1 MIAQW
6 RLFLLALRYFTRIPV
21 PTWVILGDTNV
32 DSAARFLPLVGA
44 VVGAAGGGVYW
55 LAAQVW
61 PASVAVVLS
70 MLATM
75 LLTGGIHEVGLA
87 DICTGLGT
95 PKSGAEQTADSKGA
109 ARFASF
115 GMLVVVLFLFTKYN
129 TLMALSSA
137 RLVFAVP
144 ANVGLGIAMLAAH
157 AASRALVVSAL
168 AAPAEPASRGP
179 APPPRLTTLELCFA
193 LLTGF
198 LPATLLG
205 TPGLIGLAAAIAMR
219 LAAVPFIKQRLGN
232 HAGDYLGA
240 TQQLSE
246 VSFYLGAIAAWTY
259 F

>member
-44 VVGAAGGGVYW
+44 VVGALGGGVYW
-55 LAAQVW
+55 LSAQVW
-61 PASVAVVLS
+61 PTSVAVVLS

-87 DICTGLGT
+87 DICTWLGT
-95 PKSGAEQTADSKGA
+95 PKSGPEQTPETKGA
-109 ARFASF
+109 ARFASL

-129 TLMALSSA
+129 SLMALSAASLA
-137 RLVFAVP
+137 FVVP
-144 ANVGLGIAMLAAH
+144 ANVGLSVVMLAAH

-168 AAPAEPASRGP
+168 AGHVAGAPRG
-179 APPPRLTTLELCFA
+179 AAVTPRLSTVDMCFA

-205 TPGLIGLAAAIAMR
+205 TPGLIGLAAAIATR
-219 LAAVPFIKQRLGN
+219 LAAVPYIKQRLGN
-232 HAGDYLGA
+232 YAGDYLGA
-240 TQQLSE
+240 TQQLTE
-246 VSFYLGAIAAWTY
+246 VAFYLGAIAAWTY
-259 F
+259 I

>member
-21 PTWVILGDTNV
+21 PTWVILGDTDV

-44 VVGAAGGGVYW
+44 VVGAAGGAVYW
-55 LAAQVW
+55 LAAQFW

-75 LLTGGIHEVGLA
+75 LLTGGIHEVGFA
-87 DICTGLGT
+87 DICTWIGT
-95 PKSGAEQTADSKGA
+95 PKNGPEQTGDPKGA

-129 TLMALSSA
+129 SLMALCSA
-137 RLVFAVP
+137 SLAFGVP
-144 ANVGLGIAMLAAH
+144 ANVSLGVVMLAAH
-157 AASRALVVSAL
+157 AASRALVVTAL
-168 AAPAEPASRGP
+168 TGRAQHPARVAAAAP
-179 APPPRLTTLELCFA
+179 RLSTAQMCFA

-205 TPGLIGLAAAIAMR
+205 TPGLVGLAAAIAMR
-219 LAAVPFIKQRLGN
+219 LAALPFIKQRLGAY
-232 HAGDYLGA
+232 AGDFLGA

-259 F
+259 I

>member
-21 PTWVILGDTNV
+21 PTWVILGDPHV

-44 VVGAAGGGVYW
+44 VVGAAGGAVYW
-55 LAAQVW
+55 LSAQVW
-61 PASVAVVLS
+61 PASIAVVLS

-87 DICTGLGT
+87 DICTWLGT
-95 PKSGAEQTADSKGA
+95 PKSGAEQSADAKGA

-115 GMLVVVLFLFTKYN
+115 GMLIVVLFLFTKYN
-129 TLMALSSA
+129 SLMALSAASLA
-137 RLVFAVP
+137 FAAP
-144 ANVGLGIAMLAAH
+144 ANVGLGIVMVAAH

-168 AAPAEPASRGP
+168 AGHAQHAPRG
-179 APPPRLTTLELCFA
+179 ATAPPRLNTAELCFA

-205 TPGLIGLAAAIAMR
+205 TPGLIGLAAAITMR

-232 HAGDYLGA
+232 TAGDYLGA
-240 TQQLSE
+240 TQQLTE

-259 F
+259 I

>member
-21 PTWVILGDTNV
+21 PTWVILGDTHV

-44 VVGAAGGGVYW
+44 VVGAVGGAVYW

-61 PASVAVVLS
+61 PTSVAVVLS

-87 DICTGLGT
+87 DICTWLGT
-95 PKSGAEQTADSKGA
+95 PKSGPEQAPETKGA

-115 GMLVVVLFLFTKYN
+115 GMLIVVLFLFTKYN
-129 TLMALSSA
+129 SLMALSAASLA
-137 RLVFAVP
+137 FTVP
-144 ANVGLGIAMLAAH
+144 ANVGLGIVMLAAH

-168 AAPAEPASRGP
+168 AGDMDRAPHAA
-179 APPPRLTTLELCFA
+179 AAAPRLGTVDMCCA

-219 LAAVPFIKQRLGN
+219 LAAVPYIQHRLGDY
-232 HAGDYLGA
+232 AGDYLGA
-240 TQQLSE
+240 TQQLTE

-259 F
+259 I

>member
-44 VVGAAGGGVYW
+44 VVGATGGAVYW
-55 LAAQVW
+55 LAAQAW
-61 PASVAVVLS
+61 PTSVAVVLS

-87 DICTGLGT
+87 DICTWLGT
-95 PKSGAEQTADSKGA
+95 PKSGPERTAETKGA

-129 TLMALSSA
+129 SLMALSAASLA
-137 RLVFAVP
+137 FAVP
-144 ANVGLGIAMLAAH
+144 ANVGLIVVMVAAH

-168 AAPAEPASRGP
+168 AGPAEGPVRG
-179 APPPRLTTLELCFA
+179 ATPRLGTLELCFA

-232 HAGDYLGA
+232 YPGDYLGA

-259 F
+259 I